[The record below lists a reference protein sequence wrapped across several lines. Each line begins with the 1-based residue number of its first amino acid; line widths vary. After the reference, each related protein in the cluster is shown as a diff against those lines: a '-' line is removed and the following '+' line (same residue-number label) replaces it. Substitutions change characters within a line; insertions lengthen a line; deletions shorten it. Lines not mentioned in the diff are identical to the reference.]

1 VTGLATETL
10 LLAPLALAWL
20 VWVQLHGDGAFGERL
35 TIDVLLVASGLVT
48 AVPLALFAFGAR
60 RIRLS
65 TVGLVQYIGP
75 TLQFLLGVF
84 VFGESFTMERGVGF
98 ALIWT
103 ALAVYA
109 GDSLWRNRKA
119 RALG

>member
-10 LLAPLALAWL
+10 LLAPFALAWL
-20 VWVQLHGDGAFGERL
+20 AWVHASGGGTFGARPAVDL
-35 TIDVLLVASGLVT
+35 LLVASGLVT
-48 AVPLALFAFGAR
+48 AVPLALFAYGAR

-84 VFGESFTMERGVGF
+84 LFNEAFTRERGIGF

-103 ALAVYA
+103 ALAIYA
-109 GDSLWRNRKA
+109 ADSLWRNR
-119 RALG
+119 RAQA